1 MTENEIDTEAVV
13 ETEMEATREEVLG
26 SFGDDAETEELL
38 GDFGDRYHKVLKELD
53 SLASGTFDED
63 EAPSTAASCL
73 LAQASLLSDL
83 AAADLR
89 SRALKRDIDFAKAT
103 AYSNLKSNPL
113 DGKKVTESALSQLI
127 IIDPE
132 VKRIT
137 QEQNLAERDYKQLSN
152 IHALLKEAHLTF
164 RSIKKGV

>member
-1 MTENEIDTEAVV
+1 MTEPNEKVND
-13 ETEMEATREEVLG
+13 
-26 SFGDDAETEELL
+26 LL
-38 GDFGDRYHKVLKELD
+38 DGFDEKYLKVLKQLD

-63 EAPSTAASCL
+63 DAPSMAAACL
-73 LAQASLLSDL
+73 LAQAALLTDL
-83 AAADLR
+83 ASFDLK

-103 AYSNLKSNPL
+103 SYSELKTNPP
-113 DGKKVTESALSQLI
+113 DGKKVTETALSQLI
-127 IIDPE
+127 TIDPE

-137 QEQNLAERDYKQLSN
+137 HEQNIAERDYKHLAN